1 MTEAER
7 QTVIDALEEG
17 LGCLS
22 LVESDRCVSQNE
34 CEKEY
39 ALIEGALA
47 IMRRKREPVAHMW
60 QHGETGRVGFI
71 VDGGPED
78 LAYWERMNKS
88 CKIIC
93 PLYKD

>member
-1 MTEAER
+1 MIEAER
-7 QTVIDALEEG
+7 QTVIDALERAASTCFTAYAHHEFM
-17 LGCLS
+17 
-22 LVESDRCVSQNE
+22 SDPKHFMHE
-34 CEKEY
+34 
-39 ALIEGALA
+39 ALA
-47 IMRRKREPVAHMW
+47 IMRRDREPVAHMW